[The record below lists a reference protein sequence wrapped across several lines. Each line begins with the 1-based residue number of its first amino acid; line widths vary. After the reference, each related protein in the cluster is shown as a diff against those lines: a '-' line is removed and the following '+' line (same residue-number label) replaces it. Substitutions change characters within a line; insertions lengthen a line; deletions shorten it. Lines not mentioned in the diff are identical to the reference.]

1 MCASKR
7 RRKKKLYHNQRSSHF
22 LHCKNCKTQAR
33 REERRKWHGAELD
46 ERYGGVGWQREQ
58 MRKRKS
64 ATRRFRM
71 KMEIEL
77 NRPKRQP
84 EKRWESISEQNGKI
98 FTFTDCNNKNCARG
112 SYARLYDQTVEAFFA
127 CTLSLSHT
135 HSFCY
140 LVLAS
145 LWLYVREQ
153 LKKMLSEMSVEAEK
167 DRETKKKLSFV
178 CVRKTSLLVEC
189 MSILLLNLLENW

>member
-58 MRKRKS
+58 MRQRKS

-112 SYARLYDQTVEAFFA
+112 SYARLYDQTVEAFFV
-127 CTLSLSHT
+127 CTLSYTFFLLFGSCIT
-135 HSFCY
+135 LTLCPWT
-140 LVLAS
+140 AKKNA
-145 LWLYVREQ
+145 VRNECR
-153 LKKMLSEMSVEAEK
+153 S
-167 DRETKKKLSFV
+167 
-178 CVRKTSLLVEC
+178 RKR
-189 MSILLLNLLENW
+189 